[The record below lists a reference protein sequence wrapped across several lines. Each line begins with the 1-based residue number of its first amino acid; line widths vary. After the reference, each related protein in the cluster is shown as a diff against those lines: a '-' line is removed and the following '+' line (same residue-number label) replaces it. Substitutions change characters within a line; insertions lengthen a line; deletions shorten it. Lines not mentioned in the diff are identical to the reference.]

1 MKMVIH
7 LIENIAAFFF
17 HLVYPFMLTIVEKA
31 DRAHF
36 NTMRES
42 LSSVKGMF
50 HSVHLY
56 WHIATC

>member
-42 LSSVKGMF
+42 LSPVKGMF
-50 HSVHLY
+50 H
-56 WHIATC
+56 